1 MNHVKS
7 HDLKSRQASR
17 GWAAKHGLEARWPG
31 LPIFLLRSSPRLWA
45 MIGE

>member
-17 GWAAKHGLEARWPG
+17 DHVAEHGLEARRPG
-31 LPIFLLRSSPRLWA
+31 LPIFLLRSSARLWA